1 MAQTVMFTY
10 PLDQP
15 RMIRPGVKLR
25 EADAPGN
32 ASWLA
37 VPPSNPD
44 RARQG
49 DLSMDPIANFDSRP
63 SLEMSGAPYT
73 LKR

>member
-1 MAQTVMFTY
+1 MAQTMFMTY

-15 RMIRPGVKLR
+15 RVERPGIKSI
-25 EADAPGN
+25 ETNWHGSAKF
-32 ASWLA
+32 LA
-37 VPPSNPD
+37 VPPENPD

-49 DLSMDPIANFDSRP
+49 DLSMTTIKDFDSRP

>member
-1 MAQTVMFTY
+1 MAQTMFMTY

-25 EADAPGN
+25 EADFHGN

-37 VPPSNPD
+37 VPPENPD
-44 RARQG
+44 RARAG
-49 DLSMDPIANFDSRP
+49 DLSMTDIKGLESRALNTP
-63 SLEMSGAPYT
+63 GAPYT